1 MKKFNIKDLGKTK
14 TIIELEIIQDLIAKT
29 FKIN

>member
-14 TIIELEIIQDLIAKT
+14 TIIKLEIIQDLIAKT